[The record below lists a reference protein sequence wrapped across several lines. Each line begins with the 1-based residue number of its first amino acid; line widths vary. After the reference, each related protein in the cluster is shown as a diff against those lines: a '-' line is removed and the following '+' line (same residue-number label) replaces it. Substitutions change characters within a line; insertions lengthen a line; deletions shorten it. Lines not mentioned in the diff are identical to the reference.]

1 MRFLPRETVRV
12 YLNSMSIESPWSLNY
27 KFVTFS
33 LAQFRACILRGM
45 KQDRTIASDIKLH
58 IN

>member
-1 MRFLPRETVRV
+1 MRFLPREMVPV
-12 YLNSMSIESPWSLNY
+12 YLSSILVEIPWSLDY
-27 KFVTFS
+27 KFVIFS
-33 LAQFRACILRGM
+33 LVQIRPYILRGM

>member
-1 MRFLPRETVRV
+1 MQFLPRETVPV
-12 YLNSMSIESPWSLNY
+12 YLNSMLIEIPWSLDY
-27 KFVTFS
+27 KFVIFT
-33 LAQFRACILRGM
+33 LAQICVYILRGM

>member
-1 MRFLPRETVRV
+1 MIFMKRNDS
-12 YLNSMSIESPWSLNY
+12 YLLPWSLDY
-27 KFVTFS
+27 KFVIFS
-33 LAQFRACILRGM
+33 LAQIRPYILRGI